1 MSNHTVVCQ
10 KQRNRKGKASGKD
23 EKWVKGRKEGRTEG
37 RMEEPSN
44 VRTLYSIAGD
54 VNMTWL
60 LHIPV

>member
-1 MSNHTVVCQ
+1 MVCQ

-54 VNMTWL
+54 GNMTWL
-60 LHIPV
+60 